1 MLHVKLWVVNLII
14 HQRSKSCLAAYLN
27 NSHKIKFDGKWNALH
42 KFIVHISSS
51 DRKAATMVVGTPT
64 VLINDAPVLHLSP
77 LHEQAQTSFLTNNAL
92 IF

>member
-14 HQRSKSCLAAYLN
+14 HKWSKSSLAAYLN

-42 KFIVHISSS
+42 KFIVHIRSS
-51 DRKAATMVVGTPT
+51 DRIAATMVVGTPT
-64 VLINDAPVLHLSP
+64 VLINDPVLHLSP

-92 IF
+92 TF